1 MLRIRRRCVQGK
13 TPVILDPNE
22 NRPLRC
28 LFHAGFQSVTTA
40 AKRARKPLGAVACGH
55 PVTAAAAAETL
66 RDGGNAFDAVIAA
79 QCAACVCEPVLAS
92 LAGGGFLVAQRA
104 GNDPMV
110 YDFFVQTPLAKQP
123 PEALDFYGVEV
134 DFGGVMQ
141 EFHIGVG
148 AAATPGF
155 VRGLFDIHGD
165 LCRLPVQRLM
175 QPAIDAARTGVRV
188 TPLQAYILKTVAPIC
203 CANEDVRAVYA
214 GGGQQPLG
222 EGDILRQPELADSLE
237 ALGAEGADLFY
248 QGGLAA
254 SLIELCRAGGQ
265 IRPEDLVRY
274 RTIRRKPLSLR
285 YRGAKVATNPLPS
298 TGGMLAALTLGLLED
313 TEPADET
320 QRVANLAHAMRLTNR
335 ARLESGTAAPFD
347 PELVARYRRAMRG
360 RARSRRGTT
369 HISVAD
375 SEGNLAAMTVSN
387 GEGCGRLLPGTGIA
401 LNNMLGEEDINP
413 DGFHAWTPGT
423 RLASMMAPT
432 LVETP
437 GQRFAL
443 GSGGSN
449 RIRSA
454 IVQSI
459 DHLVRA
465 GRSPEA
471 AVGAPRL
478 HVEGERLSL
487 EGGFSPETVAVLED
501 AFEDI
506 EHWGRANLFFGGVHV
521 AGERDGRF
529 VAVGDPRRGGCG
541 TIV

>member
-1 MLRIRRRCVQGK
+1 M
-13 TPVILDPNE
+13 
-22 NRPLRC
+22 
-28 LFHAGFQSVTTA
+28 
-40 AKRARKPLGAVACGH
+40 GAVACGH
-55 PVTAAAAAETL
+55 PVTAAAAAEVL

-79 QCAACVCEPVLAS
+79 QCASCVCEPVLAS
-92 LAGGGFLVAQRA
+92 LAGGGFLVARRA
-104 GNDPMV
+104 DGDPVV
-110 YDFFVQTPLAKQP
+110 YDFFVQTPLVKQGP
-123 PEALDFYGVEV
+123 DALDFYGVDV
-134 DFGGVMQ
+134 DFGGVTQ

-155 VRGLFDIHGD
+155 VRGLFDIHAD
-165 LCRLPVQRLM
+165 LCRLPVARLM

-188 TPLQAYILKTVAPIC
+188 TALQAYILETVAPIC
-203 CANEDVRAVYA
+203 CANDDVRAVYA
-214 GGGQQPLG
+214 GGGQHPLG
-222 EGDILRQPELADSLE
+222 EGDILRQPELADSFE

-248 QGGLAA
+248 RGELAA
-254 SLIELCRAGGQ
+254 SLIKLCRVGGQ
-265 IRPEDLVRY
+265 IRAEDLASY
-274 RTIRRKPLSLR
+274 RTIRRKPLLFR
-285 YRGAKVATNPLPS
+285 YRGARIATNPLPS
-298 TGGMLAALTLGLLED
+298 TGGVLVALALGLLEHA
-313 TEPADET
+313 EPRDET
-320 QRVANLAHAMRLTNR
+320 QRVANLADAMRLTNQ

-347 PELVARYRRAMRG
+347 PELVARYRREMRG
-360 RARSRRGTT
+360 RAQSRRGTT

-375 SEGNLAAMTVSN
+375 SEGNLAATTVSN

-437 GQRFAL
+437 GQHLAL

-459 DHLVRA
+459 DHLLRT
-465 GRSPEA
+465 GLSPEA
-471 AVGAPRL
+471 AIAAPRL

-487 EGGFSPETVAVLED
+487 EGGFPPETVAVLED
-501 AFEDI
+501 AFDDI
-506 EHWGRANLFFGGVHV
+506 EHWGRANLFFGGVHM

-529 VAVGDPRRGGCG
+529 VAVGDSRRSGSG
-541 TIV
+541 IVV